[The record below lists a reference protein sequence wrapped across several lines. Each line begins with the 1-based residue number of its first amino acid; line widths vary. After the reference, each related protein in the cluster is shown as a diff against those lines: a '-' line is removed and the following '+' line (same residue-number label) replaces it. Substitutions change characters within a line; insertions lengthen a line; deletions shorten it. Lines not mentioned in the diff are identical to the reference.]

1 MKSISDKVDLNNVR
15 VTSPF
20 ALPAVFGN
28 VLQRRVQAV
37 GVVADVT
44 VVTKQEAAWICGLPT
59 GLTHRALQ
67 AAPAFTQ
74 HHLVDLGGRPAGVD
88 LLLYV

>member
-1 MKSISDKVDLNNVR
+1 MAR
-15 VTSPF
+15 SPF

-28 VLQRRVQAV
+28 ILQWRVQAV
-37 GVVADVT
+37 GVIADVT
-44 VVTKQEAAWICGLPT
+44 VVTKQEPTWICGLPT

-74 HHLVDLGGRPAGVD
+74 HHLVDLRGQPLGVY
-88 LLLYV
+88 LLLYF